1 MIGNLLFAKVK
12 RKKETLE
19 NEYANATGYKKRQ
32 LLTKLYEW
40 NNKYFPKVFWDSK
53 AKGTYRKK
61 KNDENK

>member
-1 MIGNLLFAKVK
+1 MISNLFLAKVK

-32 LLTKLYEW
+32 LLTKIYEL
-40 NNKYFPKVFWDSK
+40 NKKYFPKMFWDSK
-53 AKGTYRKK
+53 SKGTYRKK